1 VGSYNPADTAPIGWI
16 GFRSS
21 TPFSRVKMSM
31 PPAPMAATDFMVDN
45 VVASTVPSLKLV
57 QSAPNAILVSW
68 TTNSDGFVLQQ
79 NAALGTVNWVSVTNA
94 INTVGAEYQVSIS
107 PLSARSFFRLL
118 HP

>member
-1 VGSYNPADTAPIGWI
+1 
-16 GFRSS
+16 
-21 TPFSRVKMSM
+21 M
-31 PPAPMAATDFMVDN
+31 PPAPMATTDFMVDN
-45 VVASTVPSLKLV
+45 VVVSTVPALKMV

-79 NAALGTVNWVSVTNA
+79 NAALGTTNWIKAANTVNA
-94 INTVGAEYQVSIS
+94 VGAEYQVVIS